1 MNWWDRIVR
10 GEREPNSQ
18 RHVAVVINI
27 DPRSAGLLRQQLDT
41 LRPGS
46 PLAIIA
52 ANVLEN
58 YYRDEERELGNDIAA
73 GFLDPTEGKR

>member
-1 MNWWDRIVR
+1 VPAAVSCCT
-10 GEREPNSQ
+10 EPQN
-18 RHVAVVINI
+18 RRLTAG
-27 DPRSAGLLRQQLDT
+27 PRS
-41 LRPGS
+41 PGGPWAPPLVP

-52 ANVLEN
+52 SNVLEN

>member
-10 GEREPNSQ
+10 GDREPNSQ

-41 LRPGS
+41 LHPGS

-52 ANVLEN
+52 GAVLEN
-58 YYRDEERELGNDIAA
+58 YYRDEERELANDIAA
-73 GFLDPTEGKR
+73 GFLNCTEGQQ